1 MEIAIVEAAAIAVN
15 LTVFF
20 KISSRGSLKAEG
32 LSVHNLLNESRVV
45 TTKQRDF
52 AACISSSS

>member
-20 KISSRGSLKAEG
+20 KISSRGSLKVEG
-32 LSVHNLLNESRVV
+32 LSVHNLLNESPVV
-45 TTKQRDF
+45 TTKPGDF
-52 AACISSSS
+52 VACISSRS